1 MKAKELRIGIIA
13 VGPGNIM
20 NLYRGVRRAVE
31 IGKFSAL
38 IDLVYEP
45 ANELYDILFLPGVG
59 HFEEGMRRI
68 RDSRLDKYV
77 QMHASNQ
84 KLIIGVCLGM
94 QLLFERSEEANGNAG
109 LGLLK
114 GEVVR
119 LSSKRL
125 PHVGWNLVDFK
136 NDFPRGFYY
145 FVHSYRVSCK
155 DELVLGTTEY
165 DGEIFPS
172 AVMRDNIVGFQ
183 FHPEKSSEIG
193 TKLLQEVIRCLLF
206 RQ

>member
-20 NLYRGVRRAVE
+20 NLYRGVIRAVE

-45 ANELYDILFLPGVG
+45 TNELYDILFLPGVG

-77 QMHASNQ
+77 QMHASNE

-94 QLLFERSEEANGNAG
+94 QLLFERSEEAHGSVG
-109 LGLLK
+109 LGLLE

-119 LSSKRL
+119 LSSRRL
-125 PHVGWNLVDFK
+125 PHVGWNVVDFK
-136 NDFPRGFYY
+136 NNFPRGFYY
-145 FVHSYRVSCK
+145 FVHSYRAVCK
-155 DELVLGTTEY
+155 DEIVLATTEY
-165 DGEIFPS
+165 DGEVFPS
-172 AVMRDNIVGFQ
+172 AVMHNKTIGFQ
-183 FHPEKSSEIG
+183 FHPEKSSHIG
-193 TKLLQEVIRCLLF
+193 NKLLQEVIRCSLS
-206 RQ
+206 QQ